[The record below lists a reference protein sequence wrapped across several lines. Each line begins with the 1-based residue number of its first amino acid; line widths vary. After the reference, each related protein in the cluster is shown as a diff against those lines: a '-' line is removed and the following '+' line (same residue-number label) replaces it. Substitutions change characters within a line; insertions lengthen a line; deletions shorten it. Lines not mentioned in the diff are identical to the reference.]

1 MNIDKLNGK
10 MAENRMNREMLA
22 EKLGINRSSMYRKL
36 DNADKITIGEA
47 KKIKKALSLSDE
59 EACEIFLT

>member
-10 MAENRMNREMLA
+10 IAENRMNREMLA
-22 EKLGINRSSMYRKL
+22 EKLGINRSSIYRKL

-47 KKIKKALSLSDE
+47 KKIKEILSLSDE